1 MSTLEQILAS
11 FDEGMLQR
19 LALCAQA
26 HGRTIAE
33 EMVVVAHQAEFVEGY
48 VRRTGQPIPLDVL
61 EAYHLERNTVV
72 DQEAADRLREIAD
85 P

>member
-1 MSTLEQILAS
+1 MNTLEQILAS

-33 EMVVVAHQAEFVEGY
+33 EMVVVSEQAEFVESY
-48 VRRTGQPIPLDVL
+48 QARTGEVIPLDVL
-61 EAYHLERNTVV
+61 EAYHLERNQVV
-72 DQEAADRLREIAD
+72 DFEAIDRLRKIAD